1 MILYTI
7 TFTVVVF
14 SLMTLESN
22 GDLMEII
29 KINSNLSLDIELE
42 KKIIYGGDKQT
53 IEFFL
58 NDTSDNN
65 KKSDARIEG
74 NIIYLSGLAE
84 PFSLNIT
91 NNQKY
96 NYSWTIN
103 PKIQSYGTVLLEVNV
118 VYNEISNIVNLLFY
132 IDNSNKNEKDKH

>member
-1 MILYTI
+1 
-7 TFTVVVF
+7 
-14 SLMTLESN
+14 MTLESN

-58 NDTSDNN
+58 NDNSDTN

-84 PFSLNIT
+84 SFSLNIT
-91 NNQKY
+91 DNQKY

-103 PKIQSYGTVLLEVNV
+103 
-118 VYNEISNIVNLLFY
+118 
-132 IDNSNKNEKDKH
+132 

>member
-53 IEFFL
+53 IEFF
-58 NDTSDNN
+58 
-65 KKSDARIEG
+65 
-74 NIIYLSGLAE
+74 
-84 PFSLNIT
+84 
-91 NNQKY
+91 
-96 NYSWTIN
+96 
-103 PKIQSYGTVLLEVNV
+103 
-118 VYNEISNIVNLLFY
+118 
-132 IDNSNKNEKDKH
+132 